1 MKSGSVYKN
10 FQTSEQVPCIS
21 MVKKSSRNK
30 YSFCREHY
38 CYQTIHLLKWLLEQI
53 IT

>member
-10 FQTSEQVPCIS
+10 FPTSEQVPYIS

-30 YSFCREHY
+30 YSFRREHY
-38 CYQTIHLLKWLLEQI
+38 CYHTIHLLR
-53 IT
+53 